1 MILTNWSEVK
11 VNQFD
16 WYDFSL
22 ADNCHRVI
30 RSKANANGQ
39 MAMEIALVKASEEEV
54 EWFKRTPRHSW
65 HLFRHEL
72 VKKGFY
78 N

>member
-1 MILTNWSEVK
+1 MILTSLAEAKSNKW
-11 VNQFD
+11 D
-16 WYDFSL
+16 WYDFNQQ
-22 ADNCHRVI
+22 DEHHRVI
-30 RSKANANGQ
+30 RSKSLPNGL
-39 MAMEIALVKASEEEV
+39 MVMEMALVKAEPEEV

-72 VKKGFY
+72 SKRGFY